1 MSVDRLIEAARTF
14 GDRISAQRREF
25 AELASG
31 QRPTTLFISCSD
43 SRVVPVLITDA
54 RPGELFELRT
64 AGAIVPAYSAESPCG
79 VSATIEF
86 ALEEIGVRHIVVCGH
101 SHCSAVRALVSSPS
115 GTPGPAVER
124 WLRQPH
130 LRISKSGDGD
140 PSLRGPVEEHVLA
153 QLTSLGA
160 HPHVQA
166 LTDSGEL
173 AVHGWYYE
181 VHTGAVS
188 VYDEPRAAFRPI

>member
-1 MSVDRLIEAARTF
+1 VALERGLQTRPSLPIGFLAARGLTMSVDRLIEAARTF
-14 GDRISAQRREF
+14 GDRISTQRREF

-101 SHCSAVRALVSSPS
+101 SHCGAVRCARSSPLH
-115 GTPGPAVER
+115 PGPPDR
-124 WLRQPH
+124 PW
-130 LRISKSGDGD
+130 SGGCG
-140 PSLRGPVEEHVLA
+140 SLTCESRSPGTGIRPCA
-153 QLTSLGA
+153 ARSRNTCSLN
-160 HPHVQA
+160 
-166 LTDSGEL
+166 
-173 AVHGWYYE
+173 
-181 VHTGAVS
+181 
-188 VYDEPRAAFRPI
+188 